1 MFMPCIHYLFC
12 FSYIGR
18 EVKSISS
25 GAGPILMSHL
35 YCNGD
40 ESSLLDCSHQSC
52 YISSCNYNDAG
63 VSCESMLHVYI
74 EYL

>member
-1 MFMPCIHYLFC
+1 MY
-12 FSYIGR
+12 SYIAG

-25 GAGPILMSHL
+25 GVGPILMSYL

-52 YISSCNYNDAG
+52 YLSQCNSPDAG
-63 VSCESMLHVYI
+63 VTCEGKLQ
-74 EYL
+74 